1 MKIKTQSG
9 GKNNIDWGSV
19 FTTNKEQIQIE
30 LPHSEPINYWMDEAT
45 LDKYLKSKSINAH
58 TSEFYKKEI
67 TAFGSFLDALGLIE
81 ATLNECNRYLVARR
95 DEVSPGSARVVR
107 GILVGYGKYLD
118 TNGMISGNP
127 FAKTSEK
134 ELRITK
140 HDSEAATK
148 KAKGLYTLED
158 VAQILLAINRGD
170 VAALNEIIH

>member
-30 LPHSEPINYWMDEAT
+30 LPHSEPINYWKDVATIEPKADLPRPADERRPRCPGQNHVVELRT
-45 LDKYLKSKSINAH
+45 FL
-58 TSEFYKKEI
+58 EFDRAGFDQI
-67 TAFGSFLDALGLIE
+67 
-81 ATLNECNRYLVARR
+81 
-95 DEVSPGSARVVR
+95 PGSARVVR